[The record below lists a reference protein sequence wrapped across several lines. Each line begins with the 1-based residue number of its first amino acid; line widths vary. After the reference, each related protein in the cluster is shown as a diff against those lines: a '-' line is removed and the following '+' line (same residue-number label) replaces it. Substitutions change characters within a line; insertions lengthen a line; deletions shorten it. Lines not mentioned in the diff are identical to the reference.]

1 MFKQQKDLELY
12 QTENNN
18 AHIDDVETVEEE
30 DEDHVD
36 YIEEDEN
43 ICGNLGRVVTNEDRL
58 QHVEGYM
65 SRSMSGIHLSGPLR
79 CKFDNQLV
87 TKNMDKTKYRYFC
100 DNKLETGVKLPP
112 LADMHRGLNRK
123 FSE

>member
-30 DEDHVD
+30 DEYHVD
-36 YIEEDEN
+36 FLEN
-43 ICGNLGRVVTNEDRL
+43 EGICGNLNRVVTNEDRL
-58 QHVEGYM
+58 KQVEGYM

-79 CKFDNQLV
+79 CKFDNSN
-87 TKNMDKTKYRYFC
+87 KNMDKTKYRYFC